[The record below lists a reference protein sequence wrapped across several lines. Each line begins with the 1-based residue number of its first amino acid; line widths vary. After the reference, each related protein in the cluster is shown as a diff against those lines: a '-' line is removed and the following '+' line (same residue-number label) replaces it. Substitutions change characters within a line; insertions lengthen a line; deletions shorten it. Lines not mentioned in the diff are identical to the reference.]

1 MSMKPTATWQLA
13 PEFEPPNWFVQE
25 IAQFTPQLS
34 RCDRLAQI
42 LGQRGIQNRETL
54 AHFLSAGQYTPTSPF
69 EFGEEMQQAVA
80 RLEQARIQGENVTIW
95 GDFDADG
102 VTSTAVLL
110 DGLGQFFAAANLDYY
125 IPNRLSESHGLNA
138 PGIERLAE
146 QGTQLIVT
154 CDTGSTNLVEVELAQ
169 SLGIDV
175 MITDHHTLP
184 ALRPPVTAIINPRY
198 LAEDHPLF
206 HLSGVAVAY
215 KLVEALY
222 QQFPD
227 IPQAP
232 LDELLDLVAIGLIAD
247 LVQLKG
253 DCRYLAQRG
262 IGCLQRDYLRPPEA
276 RRRPGIGRLLDLCK
290 KTGDRPT
297 DISFG
302 IGPRINAVSRIY
314 GDASFCVELLTNRD
328 LKTCH
333 QLAES
338 AELANTRRKEI
349 QQSVVQDA
357 IFEVSQL
364 DLSTTQAIVLH
375 KPEWPAGVLGLVA
388 SQIAQ
393 EYHKPTIL
401 LSCETGSQFAQGS
414 ARSVA
419 QIDLYQLVNS
429 QSHLLHRFGGHPF
442 AAGLSLPLE
451 NLPLLTEGINQ
462 ELNRTLAS
470 GDRSPILDID
480 LELTVADLGKELFQE
495 LKFLEPCGMG
505 NPVPH
510 ILLKNCRFTNT
521 FNTNIKDNKGN
532 KVKYIKTQFILTDS
546 SSNQGIP
553 GLWWGHY
560 QEDIPPGES
569 HVVVE
574 LDFNDYQKYH
584 VRIIDLVAAEQEP
597 LSTATSE
604 SIPILDW
611 RTEKLDEPEK
621 ITESDPWVITEN
633 PVSWQEIEGW
643 LEQANQQQKT
653 VAIAYNSFTP
663 HNPIETWKKLV
674 GIAKYLSRTQESISL
689 NFLQD
694 RLQVTATA
702 LQLGLNALSQI
713 GFSIAQQEKKLT
725 IAYNARIDF
734 SDFSLIYI
742 FLSAVQEE
750 QFRRQYFAQISLE
763 TLQRATSSNSR

>member
-1 MSMKPTATWQLA
+1 MSIKPTPTWQLA
-13 PEFEPPNWFVQE
+13 PEVQPPDWFVYE
-25 IAQFTPQLS
+25 LTRLTPRLS
-34 RCDRLAQI
+34 RWDGLAK
-42 LGQRGIQNRETL
+42 LLWQRGIQNRDTL
-54 AHFLSAGQYTPTSPF
+54 ARFLSPQQYTPTSPF

-80 RLEQARIQGENVTIW
+80 RLNQARIEGEKVTIW

-110 DGLGQFFAAANLDYY
+110 DGLGQFFPASQLDYY
-125 IPNRLSESHGLNA
+125 IPNRLTESHGLNVA
-138 PGIERLAE
+138 GIERLAE

-154 CDTGSTNLVEVELAQ
+154 CDTGSTNLAEVELGQ
-169 SLGIDV
+169 RLGIDTI
-175 MITDHHTLP
+175 ITDHHTLP
-184 ALRPPVTAIINPRY
+184 ALRPPVAAIINPRY

-227 IPQAP
+227 IPQAS

-247 LVQLKG
+247 LVQLTG

-262 IGCLQRDYLRPPEA
+262 IECLQRDYQRSPEA
-276 RRRPGIGRLLDLCK
+276 RRRPGIGRLLDLCR

-333 QLAES
+333 ELAES

-357 IFEVSQL
+357 ILEVAQL

-375 KPEWPAGVLGLVA
+375 KPEWPVGVLGLVA

-401 LSCETGSQFAQGS
+401 LSSETRSQIAQGS

-419 QIDLYQLVNS
+419 HLDLYQLVNS
-429 QSHLLHRFGGHPF
+429 QAHLLHRFGGHPF

-451 NLPLLTEGINQ
+451 NLALFTEGINQ

-470 GDRSPILDID
+470 GDRAPILHID

-495 LKFLEPCGMG
+495 LKYLEPCGMG
-505 NPVPH
+505 NPVPR
-510 ILLKNCRFTNT
+510 ILVRNCQFTQVYNA
-521 FNTNIKDNKGN
+521 NIKDNKGN
-532 KVKYIKTQFILTDS
+532 KVKYIKTHFILTDS
-546 SSNQGIP
+546 SSKEGIP

-560 QEDIPPGES
+560 QDDIPPGQS

-584 VRIIDLVAAEQEP
+584 VRIIDLVPVQQEQ
-597 LSTATSE
+597 LSTPNPE
-604 SIPILDW
+604 LKPILDW
-611 RTEKLDEPEK
+611 RTQPLDEPEK
-621 ITESDPWVITEN
+621 IAESDPWIITKN
-633 PVSWQEIEGW
+633 PVSWQEIEEW

-653 VAIAYNSFTP
+653 VAIAYEPLTP
-663 HNPIETWKKLV
+663 HRPIETWKKLV
-674 GIAKYLSRTQESISL
+674 GIAKYLSRTQESISVA
-689 NFLQD
+689 FLQD
-694 RLQVTATA
+694 QLQVTATA
-702 LQLGLNALSQI
+702 LHLGLNALSQI
-713 GFSIAQQEKKLT
+713 GFT
-725 IAYNARIDF
+725 INSQDNRLEISYESKNAF
-734 SDFSLIYI
+734 SNSNLIYT

-750 QFRRQYFAQISLE
+750 QFRRQYFAQLSLD
-763 TLQRATSSNSR
+763 TLQKTTSG

>member
-1 MSMKPTATWQLA
+1 MSMKPTPTWQLA
-13 PEFEPPNWFVQE
+13 PEVEPPDWFVYE
-25 IAQFTPQLS
+25 LTRLTPRLS
-34 RCDRLAQI
+34 QWDGLAK
-42 LGQRGIQNRETL
+42 LLWQRGIQNRDTL
-54 AHFLSAGQYTPTSPF
+54 ARFLSPQQYTPTSPF

-80 RLEQARIQGENVTIW
+80 RLNQARIEGEKVTIW

-110 DGLGQFFAAANLDYY
+110 DGLGQFFPASQLDYY
-125 IPNRLSESHGLNA
+125 IPNRLTESHGLNVA
-138 PGIERLAE
+138 GIERLAE

-154 CDTGSTNLVEVELAQ
+154 CDTGSTNLAEVELGQ
-169 SLGIDV
+169 RLGIDTI
-175 MITDHHTLP
+175 ITDHHTLP
-184 ALRPPVTAIINPRY
+184 ALRPPVAAIINPRY

-227 IPQAP
+227 IPQAS

-247 LVQLKG
+247 LVQLTG

-262 IGCLQRDYLRPPEA
+262 IECLQRDYQRSPEA
-276 RRRPGIGRLLDLCK
+276 RRRPGIGRLLDLCR

-314 GDASFCVELLTNRD
+314 GDASFCVQLLTNLD
-328 LKTCH
+328 LKRCH
-333 QLAES
+333 RLAES

-357 IFEVSQL
+357 ILEVAQL

-375 KPEWPAGVLGLVA
+375 KPEWPVGVLGLVA

-393 EYHKPTIL
+393 EYHKPTLL
-401 LSCETGSQFAQGS
+401 LSSELGSKFAQGS

-429 QSHLLHRFGGHPF
+429 QAHLLHRFGGHPF

-451 NLPLLTEGINQ
+451 NLALFTEGINQ

-470 GDRSPILDID
+470 GDRAPILHID

-495 LKFLEPCGMG
+495 LKYLEPCGMG
-505 NPVPH
+505 NPVPR
-510 ILLKNCRFTNT
+510 ILVRNCQFTQVYNA
-521 FNTNIKDNKGN
+521 NIKDNKGN
-532 KVKYIKTQFILTDS
+532 KVKYIKTHFVLTDS
-546 SSNQGIP
+546 SSKEGIP

-560 QEDIPPGES
+560 QDDIPSGQS

-584 VRIIDLVAAEQEP
+584 VRIIDLVPVQQEQ
-597 LSTATSE
+597 LSTPNPE
-604 SIPILDW
+604 LKPILDW
-611 RTEKLDEPEK
+611 RTQQLDEPEK
-621 ITESDPWVITEN
+621 IAESDPWVITKN
-633 PVSWQEIEGW
+633 PVSWQEIEEW

-653 VAIAYNSFTP
+653 VAIAYEPFTP
-663 HNPIETWKKLV
+663 HRPIDTWTKLV
-674 GIAKYLSRTQESISL
+674 GMAKYLSRTQESISVA
-689 NFLQD
+689 FLQD

-702 LQLGLNALSQI
+702 LHLGLNALSQI
-713 GFSIAQQEKKLT
+713 GFT
-725 IAYNARIDF
+725 INSQDNRLEISYNSKNAF
-734 SDFSLIYI
+734 SNSNLIYT

-750 QFRRQYFAQISLE
+750 QFRRQYFAQLSLD
-763 TLQRATSSNSR
+763 TLQRTTSG

>member
-1 MSMKPTATWQLA
+1 MSIKPTPTWQLA
-13 PEFEPPNWFVQE
+13 PKVELPDGFVQE
-25 IAQFTPQLS
+25 VARLTPRLS
-34 RCDRLAQI
+34 RWNCLAK
-42 LGQRGIQNRETL
+42 LLWQRGIQNRETL
-54 AHFLSAGQYTPTSPF
+54 APFLSPEQYTPTSPF
-69 EFGEEMQQAVA
+69 EFGQEMQQAVA
-80 RLEQARIQGENVTIW
+80 RLEQARQKGEKVTIW

-110 DGLGQFFAAANLDYY
+110 DGLGQFFPASQLDYY
-125 IPNRLSESHGLNA
+125 IPNRLSESHGLNVA
-138 PGIERLAE
+138 GIERLAE
-146 QGTQLIVT
+146 EGTQLIVT
-154 CDTGSTNLVEVELAQ
+154 CDTGSTNLAEVELAQ
-169 SLGIDV
+169 RLGIDAI
-175 MITDHHTLP
+175 ITDHHTLP
-184 ALRPPVTAIINPRY
+184 ALRPPVVAIINPRY
-198 LAEDHPLF
+198 LTDDHPLF

-222 QQFPD
+222 QEFPE

-232 LDELLDLVAIGLIAD
+232 LEELLDLVAIGLIAD

-262 IGCLQRDYLRPPEA
+262 IECLQRDYKRSPEA
-276 RRRPGIGRLLDLCK
+276 RRRPGIGRLLDLCR

-333 QLAES
+333 DLAES

-357 IFEVSQL
+357 ILEVAQL

-375 KPEWPAGVLGLVA
+375 KPEWPVGVLGLVA

-393 EYHKPTIL
+393 EYHKPTLL
-401 LSCETGSQFAQGS
+401 LSSEPGSKFAQGS

-429 QSHLLHRFGGHPF
+429 QAHLLHRFGGHPF

-451 NLPLLTEGINQ
+451 NLALFTEGINQ

-495 LKFLEPCGMG
+495 LKYLEPCGMG
-505 NPVPH
+505 NPVPR
-510 ILLKNCRFTNT
+510 ILIKNCQFTQVYNA
-521 FNTNIKDNKGN
+521 NIKDNKGN
-532 KVKYIKTQFILTDS
+532 KVKYIKTHFILTDS
-546 SSNQGIP
+546 SSKQGIP

-560 QEDIPPGES
+560 QDDIPPGQS

-584 VRIIDLVAAEQEP
+584 VRIIDLVPVQQEQ
-597 LSTATSE
+597 LSTPNPE
-604 SIPILDW
+604 STPILDW
-611 RTEKLDEPEK
+611 RTQQLDELD
-621 ITESDPWVITEN
+621 IIAESDPWVITKN
-633 PVSWQEIEGW
+633 PVSWQEIESW

-653 VAIAYNSFTP
+653 VAIAYEPLTP
-663 HNPIETWKKLV
+663 DRPIETWKNLV
-674 GIAKYLSRTQESISL
+674 GMAKYLSRTQESISL

-702 LQLGLNALSQI
+702 LHLGLNALSQI
-713 GFSIAQQEKKLT
+713 GFT
-725 IAYNARIDF
+725 IHTQDHQLEISYNPRNAF
-734 SDFSLIYI
+734 SNSNLIYT

-750 QFRRQYFAQISLE
+750 QFRRQYFAQLSLD
-763 TLQRATSSNSR
+763 TLQRTTSG